1 MKTQI
6 KTLTNALIGG
16 VAVII
21 VAGIIGVA
29 QNAVRSNPVKLVQ
42 NVATTKADHSAE
54 APAEGEAPALGEGEI
69 ALEEMQARFDSGLS
83 ILLDARSPAE
93 YAESHIPGAINIP
106 YDRLAE
112 YMETLTYEATP
123 DQPVVCYCKGPSCDL
138 SHLLATELRLMGYED
153 VVVFKAG
160 WEGWTEAGLE
170 TVTGMDP

>member
-1 MKTQI
+1 MKTFI
-6 KTLTNALIGG
+6 HALIGG
-16 VAVII
+16 VAVIV
-21 VAGIIGVA
+21 VAGILGVA

-42 NVATTKADHSAE
+42 NVAPPKAASTPATG
-54 APAEGEAPALGEGEI
+54 AEGEAHALADGEI
-69 ALEEMQARFDSGLS
+69 ALEEMQERFDNGLS
-83 ILLDARSPAE
+83 IFLDARSPAE
-93 YAESHIPGAINIP
+93 YAEGHIPGAINIS

-112 YMETLTYEATP
+112 SLETLAYEATP

-170 TVTGMDP
+170 TVTGREP

>member
-1 MKTQI
+1 MKT
-6 KTLTNALIGG
+6 LMNALIGG
-16 VAVII
+16 TAVII

-42 NVATTKADHSAE
+42 KVATTKADHSA
-54 APAEGEAPALGEGEI
+54 EAPALGEGEI

-160 WEGWTEAGLE
+160 WEGWLEAGLE